1 MNGFSL
7 ISGDKDELM
16 WMLHNPEIEEHHNR
30 RPLVRR
36 ACGHLEPIATAPV
49 PGGEHA
55 PGMIEQ
61 LSGGT
66 YILVDQKSKL
76 GTRMQIP
83 FVPPTGEVVPHCALN
98 ARKVNNTQECLR
110 LTTENCEGSEGKY
123 GEGVAG

>member
-1 MNGFSL
+1 M
-7 ISGDKDELM
+7 
-16 WMLHNPEIEEHHNR
+16 
-30 RPLVRR
+30 
-36 ACGHLEPIATAPV
+36 EPIATAPV

-66 YILVDQKSKL
+66 YILVDPKIQARNESAD
-76 GTRMQIP
+76 P
-83 FVPPTGEVVPHCALN
+83 FVPPSGEVVPHCALN

-110 LTTENCEGSEGKY
+110 LTTENCEGSEGRY